1 MQRNAIEPILGALV
15 LVAAVAFL
23 VFAYHKAGQRS
34 FDGYPLT
41 ARFSSI
47 GGLETGG
54 DVRIGGVKVGQVT
67 SIAIDPHTYLA
78 IVKLIVEPNI
88 KLPVDSVASIATEGL
103 LGGNYIGIL
112 PGDSDDML
120 KPGAVVTRTE
130 AAVSLESLIGQF
142 IYSGQSSGK
151 SGGDAAGGSNAPGS
165 NAPGAVPA
173 PAGAGGPAATHP

>member
-15 LVAAVAFL
+15 LAAAVAFL
-23 VFAYHKAGQRS
+23 VFAYNKAGQHS

-67 SIAIDPHTYLA
+67 SVGIDPQTYLA
-78 IVKLIVEPNI
+78 VVKLIVEPDI
-88 KLPVDSVASIATEGL
+88 KVPVDSVASISTEGL

-112 PGDSDDML
+112 PGISDDML
-120 KPGAVVTRTE
+120 KPGARISRTE

-142 IYSGQSSGK
+142 IYSGSK
-151 SGGDAAGGSNAPGS
+151 SGSDASGGGSASPAP
-165 NAPGAVPA
+165 APGA
-173 PAGAGGPAATHP
+173 AANHP